1 MYFLMDAKLDPVRYS
16 FKLLIASSTSCMYV
30 LSGFARP
37 LLLDDDGVEE
47 AGCDGVFLLPT
58 WLVAAVAAAFVAVF
72 GDSTTEVPSFSGVA
86 SVLGCDGRFFLFL
99 FLLVTVVAVL
109 VAVVVSHSSVVTVR
123 F

>member
-58 WLVAAVAAAFVAVF
+58 WLVAAVSAFVAVF

-109 VAVVVSHSSVVTVR
+109 VAVVVSQSSVVTAP

>member
-47 AGCDGVFLLPT
+47 AGSDGVFLVPT
-58 WLVAAVAAAFVAVF
+58 WLVAVVAAFVAVF

-109 VAVVVSHSSVVTVR
+109 VAVVVSQSSVVTAP